1 MPDEDAPDGRYIDL
15 QWFAAEDEGRT
26 EEPTAARLRKA
37 RLEEGLVAKSRELVS
52 AVGLLLP
59 SLALLFLAPA
69 MLRDCIEM
77 TRFFFERVRGVNEA
91 DPLADAAGLAA
102 AFLSYFARLTLPLL
116 AAAVIAALLSNIV
129 QVGLVFAAKPLRP
142 KAERV
147 LPRFGLYFGKTLF
160 SANGLFNLL
169 KALAKIG
176 LVGGAAFLVIRSGA
190 GTLAGAQAEGPEL
203 ALRTVAS
210 LAARLLLVTALLL
223 LALSVPDY
231 LFQRRLFRDSMKMTP
246 REAADER
253 RQDEGDPRVR
263 QRLRQRMREMLTGIE
278 AVPRADVVVTNPT
291 HFAVALQ
298 YRQEFEG
305 PLVLAKGEDALAR
318 RIRLV
323 AAGHGVPVVENKP
336 LARALY
342 GEVDAGAYVPAKYWT
357 AVVAVLQRV
366 KTLDELKKLVGI

>member
-1 MPDEDAPDGRYIDL
+1 MPDEDAPDGRCIDL

-26 EEPTAARLRKA
+26 EETTAARLRKA
-37 RLEEGLVAKSRELVS
+37 RMEEGLVAKSRELVS

-147 LPRFGLYFGKTLF
+147 LPRFGLYLRKTLF

-169 KALAKIG
+169 KAVAKIG
-176 LVGGAAFLVIRSGA
+176 LVGGAAFLIIRSGT
-190 GTLAGAQAEGPEL
+190 GTLVLSQTEGPEL
-203 ALRTVAS
+203 AIRTVAS

-231 LFQRRLFRDSMKMTP
+231 LFQRALFRDSMKMTP

-278 AVPRADVVVTNPT
+278 AVPQADVVVTNPT

-298 YRQEFEG
+298 YRQEFAG

-323 AAGHGVPVVENKP
+323 ATGHGVPVVENKP

-357 AVVAVLQRV
+357 AVVTVLQRV
-366 KTLDELKKLVGI
+366 MTLDELKKLVGI